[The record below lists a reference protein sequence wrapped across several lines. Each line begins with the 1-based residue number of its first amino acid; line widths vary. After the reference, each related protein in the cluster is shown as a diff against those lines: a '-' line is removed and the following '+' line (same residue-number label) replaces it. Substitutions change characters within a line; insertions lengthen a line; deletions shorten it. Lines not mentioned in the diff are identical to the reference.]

1 MSPNVLPKPLLIM
14 SAGVSPSAKK
24 PETIGFFK
32 LKPIMALDNYEL
44 FDEIQKSRVSVST
57 STILFLSL
65 NHLTDTSKPGLKEKA
80 RIRKDLIIRRL
91 ASQKKLPANAP
102 IVL

>member
-1 MSPNVLPKPLLIM
+1 MSV
-14 SAGVSPSAKK
+14 SESPSAKK
-24 PETIGFFK
+24 PATTVLFK
-32 LKPIMALDNYEL
+32 LKPIMALDNYDL
-44 FDEIQKSRVSVST
+44 FDEIQKSR
-57 STILFLSL
+57 F
-65 NHLTDTSKPGLKEKA
+65 NHLTDTSKPGLNEKA